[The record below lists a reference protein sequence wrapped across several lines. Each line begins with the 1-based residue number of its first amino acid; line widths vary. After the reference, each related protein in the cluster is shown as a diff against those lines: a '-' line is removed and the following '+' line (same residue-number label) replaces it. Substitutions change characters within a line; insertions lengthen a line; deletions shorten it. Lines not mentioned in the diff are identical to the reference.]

1 MHAMSNDV
9 GTLYVL
15 ANRDHSLAKVGMTRN
30 GRPETRAD
38 DYGRQHGIQWR
49 VYWSVVTCHVAD
61 AEASAHRALQDRR
74 FSLLPEAREVFHC
87 TPMLAKRIA
96 ERYVTAPAG
105 ASASFSAAR
114 KLDPSLARNPLWSVC
129 REAIIAAASIGL
141 TRAFGGPGRSPVR
154 SASLRLLS
162 RWLRDGR

>member
-1 MHAMSNDV
+1 MSHDV
-9 GTLYVL
+9 GTLYIL
-15 ANRDHSLAKVGMTRN
+15 ANRDHSLAKVGITRT

-38 DYGRQHGIQWR
+38 DYGRQHGIEWH
-49 VYWSVVTCHVAD
+49 VYWSAVTCHVAA

-87 TPMLAKRIA
+87 APMLAKRTA
-96 ERYVTAPAG
+96 ERYVAAPTG
-105 ASASFSAAR
+105 TSASFSNA
-114 KLDPSLARNPLWSVC
+114 LSPDPSLARNPLWPVC

-141 TRAFGGPGRSPVR
+141 ARAFGGPSRGPVR

-162 RWLRDGR
+162 RWLRAGH